1 MEGPLLKL
9 LIWFRSINKHALHR
23 QFLFLEGQL
32 KKNSP
37 LKLLGQM
44 NSNFVGSTYESFCLF
59 GEEVLE
65 EKFFR
70 NRPTRNKKCLW
81 WPCLLTDMN

>member
-32 KKNSP
+32 KKKFSSETAWPNE
-37 LKLLGQM
+37 LKLCRKHL
-44 NSNFVGSTYESFCLF
+44 
-59 GEEVLE
+59 
-65 EKFFR
+65 
-70 NRPTRNKKCLW
+70 
-81 WPCLLTDMN
+81 